1 MRIVNI
7 AGGLGNQMFQYAF
20 ALMLKKH
27 FPEEEVLV
35 DIHHYNSLMFK
46 KFGSVNLHN
55 GYEINSLFEN
65 ANLPIASRRQL
76 RQLSRYIPNY
86 VLSRIARKLLPLR
99 PTEFVADYSQNFAYD
114 KRVLREG
121 DTYYALQEYFENVAD
136 LDNRDENDDI
146 EILILKRVVEG
157 DEESF
162 DTITDDDLFDK
173 LTAMFDARMDEE
185 EEE

>member
-1 MRIVNI
+1 MAEELDTNEIQI
-7 AGGLGNQMFQYAF
+7 LTLTDEDGNDRDF
-20 ALMLKKH
+20 
-27 FPEEEVLV
+27 EVV
-35 DIHHYNSLMFK
+35 DTLD
-46 KFGSVNLHN
+46 
-55 GYEINSLFEN
+55 YEGE
-65 ANLPIASRRQL
+65 
-76 RQLSRYIPNY
+76 
-86 VLSRIARKLLPLR
+86 
-99 PTEFVADYSQNFAYD
+99 
-114 KRVLREG
+114 
-121 DTYYALQEYFENVAD
+121 TYYALQEYFENVAD

>member
-1 MRIVNI
+1 MAEELDTNEIQI
-7 AGGLGNQMFQYAF
+7 LTLTDEDGNDRDF
-20 ALMLKKH
+20 
-27 FPEEEVLV
+27 EVV
-35 DIHHYNSLMFK
+35 DTL
-46 KFGSVNLHN
+46 
-55 GYEINSLFEN
+55 
-65 ANLPIASRRQL
+65 
-76 RQLSRYIPNY
+76 
-86 VLSRIARKLLPLR
+86 
-99 PTEFVADYSQNFAYD
+99 DY
-114 KRVLREG
+114 EG

-173 LTAMFDARMDEE
+173 LTAMFDAMMDEE

>member
-1 MRIVNI
+1 MAEELDNNEIQI
-7 AGGLGNQMFQYAF
+7 LTLTDEDGNDRDF
-20 ALMLKKH
+20 
-27 FPEEEVLV
+27 EVV
-35 DIHHYNSLMFK
+35 DTL
-46 KFGSVNLHN
+46 
-55 GYEINSLFEN
+55 
-65 ANLPIASRRQL
+65 
-76 RQLSRYIPNY
+76 
-86 VLSRIARKLLPLR
+86 
-99 PTEFVADYSQNFAYD
+99 DY
-114 KRVLREG
+114 EG

>member
-1 MRIVNI
+1 M
-7 AGGLGNQMFQYAF
+7 A
-20 ALMLKKH
+20 
-27 FPEEEVLV
+27 EELDNNEIEILTLTDEDGTDRDFEVV
-35 DIHHYNSLMFK
+35 DTIEY
-46 KFGSVNLHN
+46 
-55 GYEINSLFEN
+55 
-65 ANLPIASRRQL
+65 
-76 RQLSRYIPNY
+76 
-86 VLSRIARKLLPLR
+86 
-99 PTEFVADYSQNFAYD
+99 
-114 KRVLREG
+114 EG
-121 DTYYALQEYFENVAD
+121 DTYYALQEYFENVED

>member
-1 MRIVNI
+1 MAEELDNNEIQI
-7 AGGLGNQMFQYAF
+7 LTLTDEDGNDRDF
-20 ALMLKKH
+20 
-27 FPEEEVLV
+27 EVV
-35 DIHHYNSLMFK
+35 DTLD
-46 KFGSVNLHN
+46 
-55 GYEINSLFEN
+55 YEGE
-65 ANLPIASRRQL
+65 
-76 RQLSRYIPNY
+76 
-86 VLSRIARKLLPLR
+86 
-99 PTEFVADYSQNFAYD
+99 
-114 KRVLREG
+114 
-121 DTYYALQEYFENVAD
+121 TYYALQEYFENVAD

>member
-1 MRIVNI
+1 MAEELDTNEIQI
-7 AGGLGNQMFQYAF
+7 LTLTDEDGNDRDF
-20 ALMLKKH
+20 
-27 FPEEEVLV
+27 EVV
-35 DIHHYNSLMFK
+35 DTL
-46 KFGSVNLHN
+46 
-55 GYEINSLFEN
+55 
-65 ANLPIASRRQL
+65 
-76 RQLSRYIPNY
+76 
-86 VLSRIARKLLPLR
+86 
-99 PTEFVADYSQNFAYD
+99 DY
-114 KRVLREG
+114 EG